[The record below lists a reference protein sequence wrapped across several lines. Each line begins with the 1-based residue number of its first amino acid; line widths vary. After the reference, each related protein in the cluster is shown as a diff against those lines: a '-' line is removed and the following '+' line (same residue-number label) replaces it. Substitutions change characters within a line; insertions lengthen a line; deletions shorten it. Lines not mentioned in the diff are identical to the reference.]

1 MCTLLMLCLYL
12 FLNVDCSDH
21 VVHVQLAIYKSGGPR
36 SILIISECVLF
47 VNKGVAECTMA
58 GVHLA
63 PSVQCE
69 YTVSCSCACCKSLYS
84 DKPCEIFQTDQ

>member
-21 VVHVQLAIYKSGGPR
+21 VVHVQLAIKEWEAPDPF
-36 SILIISECVLF
+36 IISECVLF
-47 VNKGVAECTMA
+47 VNKGVAACTMA

-69 YTVSCSCACCKSLYS
+69 YTVSCSCACCKGLYS